1 MEPNIALSYGPLIA
15 QILSGQYMSG
25 KTSDDFKPDLNIRF
39 ITSTGNENKIE
50 AGEMMREGGY
60 SPSDIF
66 DEAPKGSIAMI
77 PLKGPMMK
85 EDDLSYFGTETLSE
99 MLKAAANHKNI
110 VGALIDGDT
119 GGGAVDSIPPFLDA
133 ISYARKR
140 MPVGGIGDLIA
151 SAGYYMFSHL
161 DFAIAGNDISS
172 EWGSVGV
179 MISFMD
185 LQPYYEMMGVKFH
198 TIYAPESN
206 YKNLPFEKAL
216 KGDYELI
223 KAEELS
229 PLARKFQ
236 SDVRQ
241 ARKGKLNLT
250 VPGILNGRMFYA
262 ADAVKYGLSDEIGN
276 YDFAIK
282 RITELSKK

>member
-15 QILSGQYMSG
+15 QILSGEYL
-25 KTSDDFKPDLNIRF
+25 SDKSSEDLKPDLTLRF
-39 ITSTGNENKIE
+39 IDAKGNENKVQ
-50 AGEMMREGGY
+50 AGEMMLEGNFNIAEIY
-60 SPSDIF
+60 

-85 EDDLSYFGTETLSE
+85 DDDLSYWGTETLSE
-99 MLKAAANHKNI
+99 MLKAAASHKNI
-110 VGALIDGDT
+110 IGALFDGDT
-119 GGGAVDSIPPFLDA
+119 GGGAVDSIPPMLDA
-133 ISYARKR
+133 IRFSRSR

-185 LQPYYEMMGVKFH
+185 IQPYYEQMGVKFH

-206 YKNLPFEKAL
+206 YKNQPFEKAL
-216 KGDYELI
+216 KGDYDLI
-223 KAEELS
+223 KSEELS

-236 SDVRQ
+236 SDVRN

-250 VPGILNGRMFYA
+250 VPGILNGRMFFA
-262 ADAVKYGLSDEIGN
+262 PDAVKYGLADEIGN
-276 YDFAIK
+276 YDLAIQ

>member
-15 QILSGQYMSG
+15 QILSGQYLSE
-25 KTSDDFKPDLNIRF
+25 KSDKDFMPDLTMRF
-39 ITSTGNENKIE
+39 ITKTGNENKIA

-60 SPSDIF
+60 SVSDIY

-85 EDDLSYFGTETLSE
+85 EDDLSYYGTETLSE
-99 MLKAAANHKNI
+99 LLKAAASHKNI
-110 VGALIDGDT
+110 IGGLIDGDT
-119 GGGAVDSIPPFLDA
+119 GGGAVDSIPPMLDA
-133 ISYARKR
+133 ISFARQK

-151 SAGYYMFSHL
+151 SAGYYMYSHL

-223 KAEELS
+223 QTEELS

-236 SDVRQ
+236 SDVRK

-250 VPGILNGRMFYA
+250 VPGILNGRMFFA
-262 ADAVKYGLSDEIGN
+262 SDAVKYGLADEIGN
-276 YDFAIK
+276 YDLAIK
-282 RITELSKK
+282 RVTELSKK